1 MGVWSP
7 WERDKVRQDLLGF
20 ISLGPTAEGRGLLH
34 VPHHHVSPGLG
45 GSARPCTAQNPL
57 GCGGE
62 ALALERQSSC
72 SAPAAIAVETPAK
85 TDISRHHLKSFATK
99 RGVFQV

>member
-34 VPHHHVSPGLG
+34 EPQHHVSPGPG

-62 ALALERQSSC
+62 AAALSPGPREAVIPLSSC
-72 SAPAAIAVETPAK
+72 SNS
-85 TDISRHHLKSFATK
+85 SRDTSQNRHI
-99 RGVFQV
+99 